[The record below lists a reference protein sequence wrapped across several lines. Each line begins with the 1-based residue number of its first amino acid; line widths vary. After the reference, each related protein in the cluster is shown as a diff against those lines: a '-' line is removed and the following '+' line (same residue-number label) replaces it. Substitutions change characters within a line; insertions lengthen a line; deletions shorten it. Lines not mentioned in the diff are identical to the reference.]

1 MKPPQIDPGL
11 RELIGLSLIA
21 GVACG
26 LALSQFLIRRCF
38 WCGMRSDDY
47 RGDTTFTMNQAR
59 RKSSR
64 LAGACKIH
72 RGVVKRALRMP
83 SDHKVLRTQ
92 FAAAYRKRVL

>member
-38 WCGMRSDDY
+38 WCD
-47 RGDTTFTMNQAR
+47 RGDTTFTMKSDAR
-59 RKSSR
+59 GIGQGNRGRGGSRPGLPAPAKSTEGS
-64 LAGACKIH
+64 
-72 RGVVKRALRMP
+72 
-83 SDHKVLRTQ
+83 
-92 FAAAYRKRVL
+92 

>member
-47 RGDTTFTMNQAR
+47 RGDTTFTMKSDAR
-59 RKSSR
+59 GIGQGNRGRGGSRPGLPAPAKSTEGS
-64 LAGACKIH
+64 
-72 RGVVKRALRMP
+72 
-83 SDHKVLRTQ
+83 
-92 FAAAYRKRVL
+92 